1 MELMQHKN
9 IVTTLRY
16 YVGANARRTA
26 QTIWAA
32 FQQQGVVA
40 PGEAVVETPRNRTG
54 NSDLHDGE
62 ETTRPGVP
70 LTPLVLLGKNAT
82 CQTARRARRRAGR
95 ILPSLA

>member
-1 MELMQHKN
+1 MRHKN
-9 IVTTLRY
+9 IETMLRY
-16 YVGANARRTA
+16 YVGANAQRTA

-32 FQQQGVVA
+32 FQQQGVA
-40 PGEAVVETPRNRTG
+40 TPGEAVVEAPRNRTR

-70 LTPLVLLGKNAT
+70 RTPLVLLGKNAT